1 MRPDAAGASDAPRPP
16 GPARGSAGLEPPV
29 LAWLG
34 RVLPGDRVV
43 AAAPLGGGYRNENVL
58 VTTARGRYVLR
69 RYPPAGGREAAR
81 TCAVEAALAA
91 RLADTAVPVP
101 EVIAADPDG
110 GAAGEPLLLARH
122 VAGVLVSRAV
132 TDRRGSAE
140 ELGHAAG
147 RALAAVGSVAFERG
161 GTFTGPDLV
170 PSAAGLPTS
179 LPEFVEACLRAGPA
193 ATALSPAELG
203 RLRALAVATEP
214 LAASVAAARQLVHSD
229 YNGKNLLAARRHG
242 QWSISAVLDWEF
254 AFSGSPLVDIGNMLR
269 LRREHPAGFDDGF
282 IGGYR
287 DAGGPL
293 PPDWREVSQALDL
306 YALADLLTRPPG
318 HRYFGKAVSVI
329 RERLAAGQA
338 R

>member
-1 MRPDAAGASDAPRPP
+1 M
-16 GPARGSAGLEPPV
+16 

-43 AAAPLGGGYRNENVL
+43 AAQRLGGGYSNENVL

-69 RYPPAGGREAAR
+69 RYPARAGRDTAR

-91 RLADTAVPVP
+91 RLAGTAVPVP
-101 EVIAADPDG
+101 EVIAADPG
-110 GAAGEPLLLARH
+110 GAAAGSRCCWPGTRPASRSARCS
-122 VAGVLVSRAV
+122 ARGPGRPP
-132 TDRRGSAE
+132 GSARRP
-140 ELGHAAG
+140 AA
-147 RALAAVGSVAFERG
+147 RWPPIGSVTFERG
-161 GTFTGPDLV
+161 GMFTGADLV
-170 PSAAGLPTS
+170 PSAAGLPAS

-203 RLRALAVATEP
+203 GLRALAAAAEP
-214 LAASVAAARQLVHSD
+214 LAASVADARQLVHSD
-229 YNGKNLLAARRHG
+229 YNGKNLLAVRRRG
-242 QWSISAVLDWEF
+242 RWSISAVLDWEF

-269 LRREHPAGFDDGF
+269 LRREYPPGFGDGF

-293 PPDWREVSQALDL
+293 PPDWREVSEALDL

-318 HRYFGKAVSVI
+318 HRYFGQAVSVI
-329 RERLAAGQA
+329 RERLAVGPG
-338 R
+338 RSPRRSGNEYTPGYLG

>member
-1 MRPDAAGASDAPRPP
+1 MT
-16 GPARGSAGLEPPV
+16 LEPQV

-43 AAAPLGGGYRNENVL
+43 AAERLGGGYSNENVL
-58 VTTARGRYVLR
+58 VTTVRGRYVLR
-69 RYPPAGGREAAR
+69 RYPARAGRDTAR

-91 RLADTAVPVP
+91 RLAATAVPVP
-101 EVIAADPDG
+101 EVIAADPG

-122 VAGVLVSRAV
+122 AAGAPVSEVLRAGTGPGAV
-132 TDRRGSAE
+132 IGA
-140 ELGHAAG
+140 AAG
-147 RALAAVGSVAFERG
+147 RALAAIGSVTFERG
-161 GTFTGPDLV
+161 GAFTSADLV
-170 PSAAGLPTS
+170 PSAAGLPAS

-193 ATALSPAELG
+193 AAALSPAELG
-203 RLRALAVATEP
+203 GLRALAAAAEP

-229 YNGKNLLAARRHG
+229 YNGKNLLAVRRRG
-242 QWSISAVLDWEF
+242 RWSVSAVLDWEF

-269 LRREHPAGFDDGF
+269 LRHEHPPGFGDGF

-287 DAGGPL
+287 EAGGPL
-293 PPDWREVSQALDL
+293 PPDWREVSEALDL

-329 RERLAAGQA
+329 RKRLAG
-338 R
+338 

>member
-1 MRPDAAGASDAPRPP
+1 MRPDESLEAP
-16 GPARGSAGLEPPV
+16 A

-69 RYPPAGGREAAR
+69 RYRAGPGPEAAR

-91 RLADTAVPVP
+91 RLAPTAVPVP

-110 GAAGEPLLLARH
+110 AAAGEPLLLARH
-122 VAGVLVSRAV
+122 VAGVLVGQAV
-132 TDRRGSAE
+132 THRRGSAR

-147 RALAAVGSVAFERG
+147 TALAAIGSVTFERG
-161 GTFTGPDLV
+161 GVFTGADLV
-170 PSAAGLPTS
+170 PSPAGLPAS

-203 RLRALAVATEP
+203 RLRALAAAAGP
-214 LAASVAAARQLVHSD
+214 LAASAAAARQLVHSD
-229 YNGKNLLAARRHG
+229 YNGKNLLAVRRHG
-242 QWSISAVLDWEF
+242 RWSVSAVLDWEF

-269 LRREHPAGFDDGF
+269 FRDAHPPGFGDGF
-282 IGGYR
+282 IGGYQ
-287 DAGGPL
+287 DAGGSL
-293 PPDWREVSQALDL
+293 PPDWREISEALDL

-329 RERLAAGQA
+329 RKRLAPGGTG